1 MATTEYPF
9 DPETGSIPR
18 HANKTHTWCP
28 NNPFMATLKFVDYQ
42 PTSKSVRFVFEDV
55 KTGARYNV
63 APQDMATILQSLDI
77 HGGWVCATW
86 EAINRG
92 GAFGI
97 RPVIEKVK
105 K

>member
-1 MATTEYPF
+1 MATKEYPF

-28 NNPFMATLKFVDYQ
+28 NNPFWAMLKFVDYQ
-42 PTSKSVRFVFEDV
+42 PTSKSVRFIFEDSRS
-55 KTGARYNV
+55 KARYNV
-63 APQDMATILQSLDI
+63 APQDMATILEHLKIEQ
-77 HGGWVCATW
+77 GYVGAYW